1 MNIFTTAYA
10 YNSVALNSTTAPIF
24 QNTTDPGDLVL
35 LIISVFVLVSGVL
48 SIMFILWWG
57 LLMIL
62 SGWKEDK
69 IKPAL
74 NTIRYAILWII
85 ITVIT
90 IFLFPILWRLLWI
103 DVEKYAKPQR
113 IFEKIE
119 ELWNNIFWSGNNS
132 VIITNSRNDEL
143 PSDFTTDL

>member
-1 MNIFTTAYA
+1 
-10 YNSVALNSTTAPIF
+10 
-24 QNTTDPGDLVL
+24 
-35 LIISVFVLVSGVL
+35 
-48 SIMFILWWG
+48 
-57 LLMIL
+57 MIL